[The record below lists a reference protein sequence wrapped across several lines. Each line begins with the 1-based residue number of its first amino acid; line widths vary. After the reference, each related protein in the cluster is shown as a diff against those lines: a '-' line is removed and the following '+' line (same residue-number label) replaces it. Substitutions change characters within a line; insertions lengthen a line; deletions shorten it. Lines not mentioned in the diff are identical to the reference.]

1 MMIRQFLLLTLWLT
15 ANLICFLL
23 NPSIHHP
30 GDNPLSVARH
40 SRAGWERSHC
50 EWFDG
55 EGFLVKENRHEQRIV
70 DSQTGARH
78 CLPLPTPPKGKKC
91 QFSNLPDDAHGSAV
105 TLILFDLLNTP
116 TVEQPFARRELI
128 CFFNHMPVGTPRFRS
143 IPSVA
148 GHVHD
153 LGRCRCVW
161 RSGGRSQRPR
171 RRSDD

>member
-70 DSQTGARH
+70 DFSDRSTSLSAASD
-78 CLPLPTPPKGKKC
+78 PAKGK
-91 QFSNLPDDAHGSAV
+91 
-105 TLILFDLLNTP
+105 
-116 TVEQPFARRELI
+116 E
-128 CFFNHMPVGTPRFRS
+128 M
-143 IPSVA
+143 SVLEPA
-148 GHVHD
+148 G
-153 LGRCRCVW
+153 
-161 RSGGRSQRPR
+161 
-171 RRSDD
+171 